1 MLLYWAALLLVV
13 ADQVSKQFVL
23 VRLPLG
29 ESLPLLPN
37 IFHLTAVHNTGI
49 AFGFFQDNP
58 HLLTLL
64 IGSCVL
70 MLFIFSKRM
79 MRESL
84 VERLAYGLILGG
96 AVGNL
101 IDRVRFG
108 WVIDFLDFR
117 IWPVFNLADSGITI
131 GVILFAWKILFVR
144 EKNEAAR
151 TF

>member
-1 MLLYWAALLLVV
+1 MLLYWAALLLAA
-13 ADQVSKQFVL
+13 ADQISKQFIF

-29 ESLPLLPN
+29 ESIPLLPN
-37 IFHLTAVHNTGI
+37 FFHLTTVHNTGI
-49 AFGFFQDNP
+49 AFGLFRNDP

-64 IGSCVL
+64 IGVCVL
-70 MLFIFSKRM
+70 LLLVFSRRM
-79 MRESL
+79 MQESRL
-84 VERLAYGLILGG
+84 EQLAYGFILGG

>member
-1 MLLYWAALLLVV
+1 MLLYWAALLLVA
-13 ADQVSKQFVL
+13 ADQVSKQFIL

-29 ESLPLLPN
+29 DSIPLLPGL
-37 IFHLTAVHNTGI
+37 FHLTAVRNTGI
-49 AFGFFQDNP
+49 AFGLFRDNP

-64 IGSCVL
+64 IGVCVL
-70 MLFIFSKRM
+70 LLLVFSRRM
-79 MRESL
+79 TQESFL
-84 VERLAYGLILGG
+84 ERLAYGLILGG

-101 IDRVRFG
+101 IDRIRFG

-131 GVILFAWKILFVR
+131 GVVLFAWKILFTR